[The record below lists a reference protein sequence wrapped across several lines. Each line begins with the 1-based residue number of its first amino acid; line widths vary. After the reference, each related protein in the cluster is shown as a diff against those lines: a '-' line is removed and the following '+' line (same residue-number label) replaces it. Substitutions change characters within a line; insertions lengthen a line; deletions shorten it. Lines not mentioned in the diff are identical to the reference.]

1 MSSIDR
7 QLAGDVLVIDL
18 GAERARSSD
27 PGALERSGRSART
40 LLKGG
45 SLTLTLVSVAP
56 GGSIAEHQA
65 DGTITIQPLEGV
77 IRFSALGKDYELS
90 PGQLL
95 SAGPGVR
102 HAVAS
107 DTGGSFLLTVGK
119 PA

>member
-18 GAERARSSD
+18 GAEQARISD

-45 SLTLTLVSVAP
+45 SLSVTLVSIAP
-56 GGSIAEHQA
+56 GGTIAEHQA
-65 DGTITIQPLEGV
+65 DGTITVQPLEGM
-77 IRFSALGKDYELS
+77 IRFSALGTEYELA

-102 HAVAS
+102 HAVS
-107 DTGGSFLLTVGK
+107 SETGGSFLLTVGK
-119 PA
+119 AP